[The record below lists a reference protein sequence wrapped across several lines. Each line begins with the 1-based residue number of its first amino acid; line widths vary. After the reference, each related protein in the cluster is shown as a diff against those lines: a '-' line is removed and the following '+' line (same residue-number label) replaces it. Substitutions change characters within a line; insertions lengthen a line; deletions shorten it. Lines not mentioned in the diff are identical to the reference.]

1 MLNWC
6 VICVLLKLG
15 VFLPGEL
22 LLVLSPMGFN
32 FQDCSVLWISLD
44 KWEMSHSS
52 DSLGKLDF
60 CTKKN
65 KNFTFMWQVLDLF

>member
-15 VFLPGEL
+15 GFVPGEL

-52 DSLGKLDF
+52 LGKLDF
-60 CTKKN
+60 CTQKN
-65 KNFTFMWQVLDLF
+65 NFFTLMWQFLDLF

>member
-15 VFLPGEL
+15 VFVPGKL
-22 LLVLSPMGFN
+22 LLVLSPMGFS

-44 KWEMSHSS
+44 KWEMNHST
-52 DSLGKLDF
+52 DSLYPKRIF
-60 CTKKN
+60 
-65 KNFTFMWQVLDLF
+65 FTFIWQVLGLF